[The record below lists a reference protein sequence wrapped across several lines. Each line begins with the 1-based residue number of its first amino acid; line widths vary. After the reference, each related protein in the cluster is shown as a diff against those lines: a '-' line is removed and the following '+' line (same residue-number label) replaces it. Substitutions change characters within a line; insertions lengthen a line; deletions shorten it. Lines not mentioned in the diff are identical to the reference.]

1 MRLWHIQP
9 ATLRKQA
16 TQDCH
21 FWRSKNRK
29 DFGKRASFCK
39 IAVTL
44 ALYFKVKMKVTFLG
58 TGASHGIPIIGCNC
72 AVCQSNNPKDKR
84 LRSSIYIEVDG
95 KHILVDP
102 GPDLRQSALREGIT
116 KIDAVLITHEHK
128 DHTAGIDDIRTFNY
142 IMRKEIPFYAQ
153 KRITDTIATEYAY
166 AFKLPHYP
174 GAPEIDLHPI
184 GNETFGI
191 NGVTVTP
198 IMVYHGSLP
207 TSAFRIKDFAYI
219 TDAKTIPESE
229 LEKLQNLDTLVINA
243 LRVEQHKAHLS
254 LGEALDIIRILKPK
268 RAFLTHISHKI
279 PMYDELVKLL
289 PANVMP
295 AYDGLKIEI

>member
-1 MRLWHIQP
+1 MIDQKH
-9 ATLRKQA
+9 
-16 TQDCH
+16 H
-21 FWRSKNRK
+21 FWWAKIRK
-29 DFGKRASFCK
+29 DFGKRAFFCK
-39 IAVTL
+39 NAVTL

-116 KIDAVLITHEHK
+116 QIDAVLITHEHK

-142 IMRKEIPFYAQ
+142 IMKRPIPFYAQ
-153 KRITDTIATEYAY
+153 QRITDTIRLEYAY
-166 AFKLPHYP
+166 AFKEPHYP

-184 GNETFGI
+184 DNKDFEI

-219 TDAKTIPESE
+219 TDAKTIPDDEMAK
-229 LEKLQNLDTLVINA
+229 LEGLDTLVINS
-243 LRVEQHKAHLS
+243 LRMECHNAHFS
-254 LGEALDIIRILKPK
+254 LGEALQVIEKLNPK

-279 PMYDELVKLL
+279 PVYDELVKLL
-289 PANVMP
+289 PQNVMP